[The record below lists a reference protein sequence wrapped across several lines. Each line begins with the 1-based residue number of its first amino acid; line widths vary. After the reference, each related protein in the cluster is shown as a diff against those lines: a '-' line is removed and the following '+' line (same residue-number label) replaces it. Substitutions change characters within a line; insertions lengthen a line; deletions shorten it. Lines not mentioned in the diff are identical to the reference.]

1 MGRRLN
7 QILGLLALTATS
19 LVALAAENNPWDG
32 EWIAEGTLF
41 QIGVTVENN
50 TMKVVQIESMGQL
63 WSNQDGSI
71 EGNIARVEV
80 EYAGAKGIIQAEL
93 IDDSTAVA
101 FAASCLPDFMV
112 VCVLAKDRQAI
123 FKKVTD

>member
-1 MGRRLN
+1 M
-7 QILGLLALTATS
+7 LALTATS

-80 EYAGAKGIIQAEL
+80 AVRASSPSMCFILLPKGRHARMHDRIQRLFIAQRR
-93 IDDSTAVA
+93 V
-101 FAASCLPDFMV
+101 
-112 VCVLAKDRQAI
+112 
-123 FKKVTD
+123 